1 MKKEAIIN
9 LLNDN
14 DIGFPSSINTKNTS
28 VNFFTAYGFI
38 RAQVPLPNDYHD
50 DYVILQAS
58 YVFAGG
64 GGETSRGTIA
74 MDYNSIL
81 SVMRTK

>member
-14 DIGFPSSINTKNTS
+14 DIGFPSPIDVKRTS
-28 VNFFTAYGFI
+28 VEFFTAYGFI
-38 RAQVPLPNDYHD
+38 RARIPEIDEYHD
-50 DYVILQAS
+50 DYVILHPS

-64 GGETSRGTIA
+64 GGESLGTYA

-81 SVMRTK
+81 SVVRTK